1 MMTKANYSFDMLW
14 TLRYLEDL
22 EKFLNN
28 SQLFMAKATIQRVKE
43 TLETYGRQGFESN
56 FEKIRMIEYALE
68 NNQDPRDLITSL
80 KDDINKRM
88 KLI

>member
-1 MMTKANYSFDMLW
+1 MTKANYSFDMLW
-14 TLRYLEDL
+14 TLRCLEDL

-28 SQLFMAKATIQRVKE
+28 NQLFMAKATIQRVKE

-80 KDDINKRM
+80 KEDINKRM

>member
-1 MMTKANYSFDMLW
+1 MTKANYSFDMLW

-22 EKFLNN
+22 EKFLINN
-28 SQLFMAKATIQRVKE
+28 QLFMAKATIQRIKE

-80 KDDINKRM
+80 KEDINKRM

>member
-1 MMTKANYSFDMLW
+1 MTKANYSFDMLW

-28 SQLFMAKATIQRVKE
+28 NQLFMAKATIQRVKE

-68 NNQDPRDLITSL
+68 NSQDPRDLITSL

-88 KLI
+88 KLV

>member
-1 MMTKANYSFDMLW
+1 MTKANYSFDMLW

-28 SQLFMAKATIQRVKE
+28 NQLFMAKATIQRVKE

-80 KDDINKRM
+80 KEDINKRM

>member
-1 MMTKANYSFDMLW
+1 MTKANYSFDMLW

-22 EKFLNN
+22 EKFLINN
-28 SQLFMAKATIQRVKE
+28 QLFMAKATIQRIKE

-68 NNQDPRDLITSL
+68 NSQDPRDLITSL

-88 KLI
+88 KLV

>member
-1 MMTKANYSFDMLW
+1 MTKANYSFDMLW

-22 EKFLNN
+22 EKFLINN
-28 SQLFMAKATIQRVKE
+28 QLFMAKATIQRIKE

>member
-1 MMTKANYSFDMLW
+1 MTKANYSFDMLW

-22 EKFLNN
+22 EKFLINN
-28 SQLFMAKATIQRVKE
+28 QLFMAKATIQRVKE

-68 NNQDPRDLITSL
+68 NSQDPRDLITSL

-88 KLI
+88 KLV